1 MQMVQDFHMRDR
13 EWHDIGLNFLVG
25 GDGEIYEGRGW
36 DVRAQPL
43 RGYESVSISIAFIGT
58 FSNVEP
64 RERQVK
70 AAKRLMEEGVRR
82 KKLRQ
87 DYNIYGQRQF
97 VPTESPGQKLY
108 DLMKQWPRWSTIIRH
123 LD

>member
-1 MQMVQDFHMRDR
+1 VIQLD
-13 EWHDIGLNFLVG
+13 
-25 GDGEIYEGRGW
+25 
-36 DVRAQPL
+36 DVRDVGETAQEL
-43 RGYESVSISIAFIGT
+43 LHLGEMVLAQLDQRRGGEHALGRHHQTAVL
-58 FSNVEP
+58 
-64 RERQVK
+64 K

>member
-1 MQMVQDFHMRDR
+1 MISTQH
-13 EWHDIGLNFLVG
+13 IFL
-25 GDGEIYEGRGW
+25 
-36 DVRAQPL
+36 
-43 RGYESVSISIAFIGT
+43 
-58 FSNVEP
+58 VEP